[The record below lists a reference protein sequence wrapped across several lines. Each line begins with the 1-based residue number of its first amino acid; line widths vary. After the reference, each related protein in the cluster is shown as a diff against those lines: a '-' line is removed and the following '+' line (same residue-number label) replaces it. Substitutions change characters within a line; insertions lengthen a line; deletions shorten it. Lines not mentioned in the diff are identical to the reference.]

1 METVLLRT
9 GREVT
14 IRPICASDG
23 PALRAAY
30 ERLSERTRYQRF
42 LAAKPRLSAED
53 VRYLTD
59 VDGGDHYA
67 LVVTP
72 TDRVDWILG
81 VGRFVRHSDEPQAAE
96 FAVLVGDP
104 FQNEGIGT
112 ELIERLASAARAR
125 GIARFTATIL
135 ADNRPAHRLIHRLA
149 AGGLVPRGEAATRP
163 IERGLGAVREV
174 VVELAA

>member
-1 METVLLRT
+1 MDKVLLRT
-9 GREVT
+9 GRDVS

-23 PALRAAY
+23 AALCAAY
-30 ERLSERTRYQRF
+30 ERLSERTQYQRF

-59 VDGGDHYA
+59 VDGSDHYA
-67 LVVTP
+67 LVATP
-72 TDRVDWILG
+72 SDRVDWIIG
-81 VGRFVRHSDEPQAAE
+81 VGRFVRHGDEPQAAE
-96 FAVLVGDP
+96 FAVVVSDP
-104 FQNEGIGT
+104 YQNEGLGT
-112 ELIERLASAARAR
+112 ELIERLARAARSR

-163 IERGLGAVREV
+163 IERHLGAVHEV